1 LKVAEKQLT
10 MDIKGMTCA
19 ACANRIEKGLKRM
32 DGVVQAQ
39 VNLARERASVVY
51 DKDRVSPEM
60 VAAKVRDLGY
70 EVVTEKVELA
80 IRGMTCA
87 ACAGRIE
94 KGLSRLEGV
103 LRADVN
109 LATERGTVEFNP
121 AVIGVAE
128 IRKKVK
134 DLGYEASLPETQ
146 EKAMDSRKEE
156 IRAQK
161 RRFLVAAAFSLPLLW
176 TMFHMW
182 EPLAFLVPDFLM
194 NGSIQWLLATP
205 VQFYAG
211 RTFYRGAY
219 KSLKNGSANMDVL
232 VAMGSSAAYLYSLYI
247 LWAGGTEF
255 YFETSA
261 IIITLILLG
270 KLLEA
275 VAKGRTSEAIR
286 KLMGLRAKTA
296 VVIRDGREREIPV
309 EDVEVGDL
317 VRVRPG
323 EKIPVDGVVVEGR
336 SAVDESMLTGESIPV
351 DKKAGDE
358 VIGATINKEGTLLF
372 RATKVGAETALAQI
386 IRLVEEAQG
395 AKAPIQR
402 LADRISGVFV
412 PAVVL
417 IAVATFLLWFF
428 VLDPGNVER
437 AILNLTA
444 VLVIA
449 CPCAL
454 GLATPTSIMVGT
466 GKGAEGGILF
476 KGGQHVENAHRI
488 DTVVLDKT
496 GTITRGEP
504 AVTDVQSLGG
514 VTEAE
519 LLRIAASAEQP
530 SEHPLAQ
537 AILRSAQER
546 EIEPSPAEEF
556 RAVPGKGIE
565 AVVEGK
571 RVLIGTRRWLEEC
584 GISFSEAE
592 AIQSLEGEGKTVM
605 LVAVEGAPAGWIA
618 VADVVKPTSAE
629 AIREMKAMGLQVW
642 MLTGDNERTARVI
655 ARQVGIDHVQA
666 EVMPGDKAEVVK
678 RLQGEG
684 RRVAMVG
691 DGINDA
697 PALAV
702 ADLGMAIGTG
712 TDVAIEAADVTLM
725 RGDLKAIPAA
735 IRLSRL
741 TMRNIKQNLFWAFFY
756 NAVGIPIAAAGYLA
770 PWVAAAAMA
779 FSSVS
784 VVSNSL
790 RLKRVPIGQS

>member
-1 LKVAEKQLT
+1 MAEKQLT

-386 IRLVEEAQG
+386 IRFVEEAQG

-629 AIREMKAMGLQVW
+629 AIREMTAMGLQVW

>member
-1 LKVAEKQLT
+1 MAEKQLT

-386 IRLVEEAQG
+386 IRFVEEAQG

-476 KGGQHVENAHRI
+476 KGGQHVENTHRI

>member
-232 VAMGSSAAYLYSLYI
+232 
-247 LWAGGTEF
+247 
-255 YFETSA
+255 
-261 IIITLILLG
+261 
-270 KLLEA
+270 
-275 VAKGRTSEAIR
+275 
-286 KLMGLRAKTA
+286 MGLRAKTA

-386 IRLVEEAQG
+386 IRFVEEAQG

>member
-1 LKVAEKQLT
+1 RGGSDQRDDGGIALLRQVGGLKVAEKQLT

-146 EKAMDSRKEE
+146 EKAMDSHKEE

-255 YFETSA
+255 HFETSA

-386 IRLVEEAQG
+386 IRFVEEAQG

-476 KGGQHVENAHRI
+476 KGGQHVENTHRI
-488 DTVVLDKT
+488 DTVVL
-496 GTITRGEP
+496 
-504 AVTDVQSLGG
+504 
-514 VTEAE
+514 
-519 LLRIAASAEQP
+519 
-530 SEHPLAQ
+530 
-537 AILRSAQER
+537 
-546 EIEPSPAEEF
+546 
-556 RAVPGKGIE
+556 
-565 AVVEGK
+565 
-571 RVLIGTRRWLEEC
+571 
-584 GISFSEAE
+584 
-592 AIQSLEGEGKTVM
+592 
-605 LVAVEGAPAGWIA
+605 
-618 VADVVKPTSAE
+618 
-629 AIREMKAMGLQVW
+629 
-642 MLTGDNERTARVI
+642 
-655 ARQVGIDHVQA
+655 
-666 EVMPGDKAEVVK
+666 
-678 RLQGEG
+678 
-684 RRVAMVG
+684 
-691 DGINDA
+691 
-697 PALAV
+697 
-702 ADLGMAIGTG
+702 
-712 TDVAIEAADVTLM
+712 
-725 RGDLKAIPAA
+725 
-735 IRLSRL
+735 
-741 TMRNIKQNLFWAFFY
+741 
-756 NAVGIPIAAAGYLA
+756 
-770 PWVAAAAMA
+770 
-779 FSSVS
+779 
-784 VVSNSL
+784 
-790 RLKRVPIGQS
+790 